1 MTQIRPTPGRTL
13 AEHRDLVVVFLVIVG
28 ALVAML
34 AATAVL
40 GWNLALPTYDV
51 VPDPAGALPF

>member
-1 MTQIRPTPGRTL
+1 
-13 AEHRDLVVVFLVIVG
+13 
-28 ALVAML
+28 ML

>member
-1 MTQIRPTPGRTL
+1 MTQVRPTRGRTL
-13 AEHRDLVVVFLVIVG
+13 AEHRDLAIVFLVVVG
-28 ALVAML
+28 VLLAMI